1 MNKHFSQY
9 SLIEYGTL
17 NEQDL
22 KLIQQCR
29 SEYNKLGFAYQLIF
43 VRLLNKVPCQSPL
56 EIIEEIVIYA
66 SMQLLL
72 DDSHMDAYSV
82 SRQKIS
88 AHQKT
93 IINYLQLTTFNDQT
107 QELLK
112 DFIFQQALQF
122 EPISLL
128 QIKSVEFLRS
138 SKILLPAEDTLI
150 RVVRS
155 QRASAR
161 QLLFDK
167 IHTYLS
173 PAIINK
179 LDPLLEVKLD
189 YSPIEELKSPVKNAS
204 AETIINL
211 IERSECIIETGSL
224 QIDLSYV
231 NNNYQRTLAHEI
243 KRCSTDR
250 IRKMEPTRRYTALVC
265 FLKQAHQNNM
275 DLLISSY
282 IKLINASFT
291 RSDNKVDKQ
300 FKQNEAMIRESL
312 ENYEGIKEV
321 IRDKTIPDP
330 QLRQVLF
337 ERFSDELER
346 DLPEMQAL
354 LKGKVH
360 QVFKLFVDKFSYFR
374 QFTPELFSLLA
385 LQSES
390 SDTCSNTLKALDVLI
405 QLNKDNKRTLPR
417 NVPLEFIPKKLK
429 KIIVKS
435 DGGIDRH
442 AWECALYL
450 KLRDEIKQGN
460 INASESKRFA
470 SIKSFYIENDS
481 MKLIS
486 KMFFDRAGFPED
498 PKQVPQYFTDRLE
511 KAYLNYFNHESDNDF
526 AKVVNGKWV
535 LGSDPAETLPPDQT
549 KQLKEMKSWL
559 SKRMRLIKLPELL
572 IEADND
578 IHFTEALTLPG
589 EDGKSSIDS
598 IFGVIAALMAHGC
611 NIGPYTMSKLIEG
624 ISYKEISRITV
635 WQFTN
640 DAMRVALS
648 WIVNAMSKLG
658 VTKHWGE
665 GKTSSSDAHL
675 KTYNQKVAQ
684 QSYQAR
690 IGDFALAFYTFV
702 ADNYAPFHSKPFD
715 CAEGEAPHALDGFLY
730 NESDLPLEE
739 HYTDTRAAAII
750 LFSSFGW
757 FGKKYSPRIRGVKN
771 HNIYMIDP
779 EMDYGNLAP
788 LLKHKRAKIN
798 LVLVQKYWK
807 EMAQF
812 HASIEQGKVTASI
825 ALRRLLSLSKK
836 NEFYKANLALGQILK
851 TEHILSH
858 MSDEE
863 YRRSKH
869 RGLLKGEEIHQLA
882 RDINYANR
890 GKITAR
896 EPKGQIISCD
906 CLTLIMACVIYWQAK
921 ELDRLTNSVEFSAM
935 GFNLNL
941 VKHISP
947 VGWDNVVLYGEYI
960 INKMLIYR

>member
-1 MNKHFSQY
+1 MRNSFSQY
-9 SLIEYGTL
+9 SLIEYGHL
-17 NEQDL
+17 SVQDFEEI
-22 KLIQQCR
+22 KKCR
-29 SEYNKLGFAYQLIF
+29 GEHNRFGFTYQLMFI
-43 VRLLNKVPCQSPL
+43 RLFNRMPFQSPL
-56 EIIEEIVIYA
+56 ETIDEIVFYA
-66 SMQLLL
+66 SMQLSL
-72 DDSHMDAYSV
+72 DASLIALYGENRKKIFSH
-82 SRQKIS
+82 QQI
-88 AHQKT
+88 
-93 IINYLQLTTFNDQT
+93 IINYLQLNMFDDCA

-112 DFIFQQALQF
+112 TFIFQQALQF

-128 QIKSVEFLRS
+128 QIKSLEFLRN
-138 SKILLPAEDTLI
+138 SKILLPAEDTLL
-150 RVVRS
+150 RVVKS

-167 IHTYLS
+167 IHTCLS
-173 PAIINK
+173 PVIINK
-179 LDPLLEVKLD
+179 LDALLEVKTD
-189 YSPIEELKSPVKNAS
+189 YSPIEQLKSPVKNAS
-204 AETIINL
+204 AETILNL
-211 IERSECIIETGSL
+211 IERSECIIDTGAL
-224 QIDLSYV
+224 QIDLTYV

-243 KRCSTDR
+243 KRCSADR
-250 IRKMEPTRRYTALVC
+250 MRKMEPTRRYTALVC

-282 IKLINASFT
+282 NKLMNASFT
-291 RSDNKVDKQ
+291 RADNKIDKQ

-312 ENYEGIKEV
+312 ENYEGIKTV

-337 ERFSDELER
+337 EKFSDELER
-346 DLPEMQAL
+346 DLPEMRAL
-354 LKGKVH
+354 LKGKAH
-360 QVFKLFVDKFSYFR
+360 QVFKLFVDKYSYFR

-385 LQSES
+385 LQSEEI
-390 SDTCSNTLKALDVLI
+390 DARSNTLKALDVLI
-405 QLNKDNKRTLPR
+405 QSNKDNKRTLPC

-429 KIIVKS
+429 KIIVKN
-435 DGGIDRH
+435 DGTIDRH

-470 SIKSFYIENDS
+470 SIKSFFITNDA
-481 MKLIS
+481 MDLLAPK
-486 KMFFDRAGFPED
+486 FFDRAGFPED
-498 PKQVPQYFTDRLE
+498 PDQVPKYFTARLE
-511 KAYLNYFNHESDNDF
+511 KAYLDYFKREADNDF

-535 LGSDPAETLPPDQT
+535 LGSDPADTLSSEQM
-549 KQLKEMKSWL
+549 KQLKEMRAWL
-559 SKRMRLIKLPELL
+559 SKRMRPIKLPELL
-572 IEADND
+572 IEVDND

-589 EDGKSSIDS
+589 EDGSSSVDS
-598 IFGVIAALMAHGC
+598 IFGVLAALMAHGC
-611 NIGPYTMSKLIEG
+611 NIGPYTMSKLIQG
-624 ISYKEISRITV
+624 ITYKEISRITD

-640 DAMRVALS
+640 SAMRVALS
-648 WIVNAMSKLG
+648 WVVNAMSKLG
-658 VTKHWGE
+658 ITKHWGD
-665 GKTSSSDAHL
+665 GTTSSSDAHL

-730 NESDLPLEE
+730 NESDLPLDE
-739 HYTDTRAAAII
+739 HYTDTRPAATI

-757 FGKKYSPRIRGVKN
+757 FGQKYSPRIRGVKN

-779 EMDYGNLAP
+779 EMDYGSLAP

-798 LVLVQKYWK
+798 LAPVQKLWRL
-807 EMAQF
+807 MAQY
-812 HASIEQGKVTASI
+812 HASIEQGKVTASV
-825 ALRRLLSLSKK
+825 ALRKLLSLSKK

-851 TEHILSH
+851 TEHILAH
-858 MSDEE
+858 MSNPE

-906 CLTLIMACVIYWQAK
+906 CLTLIMASVIYWQAK
-921 ELDRLTNSVEFSAM
+921 ELDRLTSTAEFVAM
-935 GFNLNL
+935 GFDLNL

-960 INKMLIYR
+960 INKSLIYR